1 MRVNPSKYWPSKLSV
16 KKWKCQSS
24 YKPVFNMHN
33 SVTFS
38 TVHQIKRCKMINWKG
53 KLWSDVVAKIYPKF
67 ILISVQRESIV
78 NIQHVPWPLIQE
90 YHNDGEK
97 LITFRRKINT
107 VADLSQADWG
117 RNTAIIKCRFL
128 PLIKANFHWEFPTVR
143 TVMFT

>member
-78 NIQHVPWPLIQE
+78 NIQHVPWPLIDLKWQPSGVMNNA
-90 YHNDGEK
+90 YWVTDGSE
-97 LITFRRKINT
+97 
-107 VADLSQADWG
+107 
-117 RNTAIIKCRFL
+117 AIGSSAEPGELWSLFWDGSFSNMHAK
-128 PLIKANFHWEFPTVR
+128 PTLLLWSEEVS
-143 TVMFT
+143 